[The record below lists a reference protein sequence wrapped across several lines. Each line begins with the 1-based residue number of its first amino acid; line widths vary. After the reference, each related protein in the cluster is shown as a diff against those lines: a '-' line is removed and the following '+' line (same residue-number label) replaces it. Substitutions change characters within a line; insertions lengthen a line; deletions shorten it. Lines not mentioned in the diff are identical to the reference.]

1 MRFSS
6 RMTDTVPAIAPTQP
20 SQPTNCGSLLIVV
33 APSGAGKTSLVRHLL
48 AEREGV
54 RLSVSFTTRA
64 PRPGEQSGIDYHF
77 VSEPEFTARRDAGEF
92 LEWALVHG
100 NYYGTS
106 KAWIAGQM
114 AQGVDIVLEID
125 WQGAAQIRRL
135 FPQAISIFIAPPSL
149 ETLRQ
154 RLTVRGQDSAE
165 VIERRMTAAH
175 SELKH
180 AAECQYVIINQDFA
194 EACRVL
200 SGLLDAA
207 RTRFDQQYQRY
218 PQLFDALGMSKHQP
232 S

>member
-1 MRFSS
+1 
-6 RMTDTVPAIAPTQP
+6 MTDNVQANLRASATD
-20 SQPTNCGSLLIVV
+20 CGSLLIVV

-48 AEREGV
+48 AERDGV

-64 PRPGEQSGIDYHF
+64 PRPGEQNGVDYHF
-77 VSEPEFTARRDAGEF
+77 VSESEFTARRDAGEF

-100 NYYGTS
+100 NYYSTS

-114 AQGVDIVLEID
+114 AEGVDIVLEID
-125 WQGAAQIRRL
+125 WQGAAQIRQL

-154 RLTVRGQDSAE
+154 RLMVRGQDSAE

-175 SELKH
+175 GELEH
-180 AAECQYVIINQDFA
+180 AEECQYVIINQDFA
-194 EACRVL
+194 EASRVL
-200 SGLLDAA
+200 SGILDAA
-207 RTRFDQQYQRY
+207 RARFGRQRQRHS
-218 PQLFDALGMSKHQP
+218 QLFEALGMTKARS

>member
-1 MRFSS
+1 
-6 RMTDTVPAIAPTQP
+6 MTDNAQASPPADA
-20 SQPTNCGSLLIVV
+20 SDCGSLLIVV

-48 AEREGV
+48 AERDGV

-64 PRPGEQSGIDYHF
+64 PRPGEQNGVDYH
-77 VSEPEFTARRDAGEF
+77 VVRESDFTARRDAGEF
-92 LEWALVHG
+92 LEWARVHG

-114 AQGVDIVLEID
+114 AEGVDIVLEID

-154 RLTVRGQDSAE
+154 RLLVRGQDSAE

-175 SELKH
+175 SELEH
-180 AAECQYVIINQDFA
+180 ADECQYVIINQDFA
-194 EACRVL
+194 EASRVL
-200 SGLLDAA
+200 SGILDAA
-207 RTRFDQQYQRY
+207 RARFGQQRMRY
-218 PQLFDALGMSKHQP
+218 TQLFEALGMSKARI

>member
-1 MRFSS
+1 
-6 RMTDTVPAIAPTQP
+6 MTDDVQAIQRADT
-20 SQPTNCGSLLIVV
+20 TDCGSLLIVV

-48 AEREGV
+48 AERDDV

-64 PRPGEQSGIDYHF
+64 PRPGEQNGVDYHF
-77 VSEPEFTARRDAGEF
+77 VSESEFTARRDAGEF

-114 AQGVDIVLEID
+114 AEGVDIVLEID

-135 FPQAISIFIAPPSL
+135 FPQAVSIFIAPPSL
-149 ETLRQ
+149 QTLRQ
-154 RLTVRGQDSAE
+154 RLMVRGQDSAE

-175 SELKH
+175 SELEH
-180 AAECQYVIINQDFA
+180 AEECQYVIINQDFA
-194 EACRVL
+194 EASRVL
-200 SGLLDAA
+200 SGILDAA
-207 RTRFDQQYQRY
+207 RARFGQQRQRY
-218 PQLFDALGMSKHQP
+218 PQLFEALGMSKART

>member
-1 MRFSS
+1 
-6 RMTDTVPAIAPTQP
+6 MTDNAPAAQPAPA
-20 SQPTNCGSLLIVV
+20 TNFGSLLIVV

-48 AEREGV
+48 AAREGV

-64 PRPGEQSGIDYHF
+64 PRPGEQNGVDYHF
-77 VSEPEFTARRDAGEF
+77 VSESEFTARRDAGEF
-92 LEWALVHG
+92 LEWARVHG

-114 AQGVDIVLEID
+114 AEGVDIVLEID
-125 WQGAAQIRRL
+125 WQGAAQIRQL

-149 ETLRQ
+149 ETLRE
-154 RLTVRGQDSAE
+154 RLMVRGQDSAE

-175 SELKH
+175 GELKH
-180 AAECQYVIINQDFA
+180 ADECQYVIINQDFA

-200 SGLLDAA
+200 AGLLDAA
-207 RTRFDQQYQRY
+207 RARFDQQRQRY
-218 PQLFDALGMSKHQP
+218 SQLFDALGMSKNQP

>member
-1 MRFSS
+1 
-6 RMTDTVPAIAPTQP
+6 MTNTLSATQA
-20 SQPTNCGSLLIVV
+20 SQPTDCGSLLVVV

-48 AEREGV
+48 AERDGV

-64 PRPGEQSGIDYHF
+64 PRPGEQNGIDYHF
-77 VSEPEFTARRDAGEF
+77 VSEAEFTARRDAGEF

-100 NYYGTS
+100 NHYGTS
-106 KAWIAGQM
+106 RAWIAGQM
-114 AQGVDIVLEID
+114 AEGVDIVLEID

-149 ETLRQ
+149 ETLRE
-154 RLTVRGQDSAE
+154 RLTARGQDSAE

-175 SELKH
+175 SELEH

-194 EACRVL
+194 EACRGL

-207 RTRFDQQYQRY
+207 RARFSQQRQRHS
-218 PQLFDALGMSKHQP
+218 QLFEALGMNKTVP

>member
-1 MRFSS
+1 
-6 RMTDTVPAIAPTQP
+6 MTDNAQASPPADATD
-20 SQPTNCGSLLIVV
+20 CGSLLIVV

-48 AEREGV
+48 AERDGV

-64 PRPGEQSGIDYHF
+64 PRPGEQNGVDYHF
-77 VSEPEFTARRDAGEF
+77 VCESEFIARRDAGEF

-106 KAWIAGQM
+106 KSWIAGQM
-114 AQGVDIVLEID
+114 AEGVDIVLEID

-154 RLTVRGQDSAE
+154 RLMVRGQDSAE

-175 SELKH
+175 SELRH
-180 AAECQYVIINQDFA
+180 ADECQYVIINQDFA
-194 EACRVL
+194 EASRVL
-200 SGLLDAA
+200 SGILDAA
-207 RTRFDQQYQRY
+207 RARFGQQRQRY
-218 PQLFDALGMSKHQP
+218 SQLFEALGISRP
-232 S
+232 RSS

>member
-1 MRFSS
+1 
-6 RMTDTVPAIAPTQP
+6 MTDTVPAIQP
-20 SQPTNCGSLLIVV
+20 SQPTDCGSLLIVV

-48 AEREGV
+48 AERDGV

-64 PRPGEQSGIDYHF
+64 PRPGEQNGVDYHF
-77 VSEPEFTARRDAGEF
+77 VSEPEFTTRRDAGEF

-114 AQGVDIVLEID
+114 AEGVDIVLEID

-154 RLTVRGQDSAE
+154 RLTTRGQDSAE
-165 VIERRMTAAH
+165 VIERRMFSQVEDLLPVISFGSKKD
-175 SELKH
+175 SETEKKH
-180 AAECQYVIINQDFA
+180 TEFVERMTSRGYTERQVRRLVEWYM
-194 EACRVL
+194 RVKRA
-200 SGLLDAA
+200 G
-207 RTRFDQQYQRY
+207 
-218 PQLFDALGMSKHQP
+218 
-232 S
+232 

>member
-1 MRFSS
+1 
-6 RMTDTVPAIAPTQP
+6 MTDNAQASPPADA
-20 SQPTNCGSLLIVV
+20 SDCGSLLIVV

-48 AEREGV
+48 AERDGV

-64 PRPGEQSGIDYHF
+64 PRPGEQNGVDYHF
-77 VSEPEFTARRDAGEF
+77 VRESEFTARRDAGEF

-114 AQGVDIVLEID
+114 AEGVDIVLEID

-154 RLTVRGQDSAE
+154 RLLVRGQDSAE

-175 SELKH
+175 SELEH
-180 AAECQYVIINQDFA
+180 ADECQYVIINQDFA
-194 EACRVL
+194 EASRVL
-200 SGLLDAA
+200 SGILDAA
-207 RTRFDQQYQRY
+207 RARLSQQRQRY
-218 PQLFDALGMSKHQP
+218 PQLFEALGMSKGR
-232 S
+232 SS